1 MNFPK
6 DICEDCYKKGTCPN
20 YGNPQAHI
28 IHGKIDLIK
37 SSGNINEFKKVLY
50 RELHKKGIFKGPIEI
65 NKKIKDPDPK
75 GCDMDC
81 EFCSWLDACSRPY
94 DVVKKSNDGYKKHNS
109 KKVELVWEN

>member
-20 YGNPQAHI
+20 YGNPQSHI

-50 RELHKKGIFKGPIEI
+50 RELHKRGIFKGPIEI
-65 NKKIKDPDPK
+65 YQQLSEIAENTVARKKAQEILNKAEELLKKTTGKKMNI
-75 GCDMDC
+75 
-81 EFCSWLDACSRPY
+81 EWRP
-94 DVVKKSNDGYKKHNS
+94 
-109 KKVELVWEN
+109 